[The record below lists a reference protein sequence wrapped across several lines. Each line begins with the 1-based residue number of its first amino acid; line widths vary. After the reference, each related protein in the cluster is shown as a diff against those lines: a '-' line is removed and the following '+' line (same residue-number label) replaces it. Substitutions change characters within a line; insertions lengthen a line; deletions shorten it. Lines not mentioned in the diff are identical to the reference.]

1 MSDDRARARFI
12 AIQALRW
19 TGVAMVLI
27 GLLAMNGRIDLPG
40 AAGYVL
46 VTVGL
51 FDVLIMPTVLARR
64 WRTPRR

>member
-27 GLLAMNGRIDLPG
+27 GLLAMNGRIDLPR
-40 AAGYVL
+40 AAGYIL
-46 VTVGL
+46 VAVGL

>member
-27 GLLAMNGRIDLPG
+27 GLLAMNGRIDLPR

-51 FDVLIMPTVLARR
+51 FDVLIMPTLLARR

>member
-27 GLLAMNGRIDLPG
+27 GLLAMNDRIDLPR
-40 AAGYVL
+40 AAGYIL
-46 VTVGL
+46 VAVGL